1 MQTDRHHTKA
11 PARQSRTARRA
22 CAAVVAA
29 GLLAGCS
36 SLLDV
41 QAPQLIEE
49 STLQIASNA
58 PVIVAGAIGDFEC
71 AWGSYTVAGAI
82 IGDELADGQGN
93 AATWDLDRRT
103 NNPANG
109 LYTTAGCT
117 SPGGTYT
124 PISTARY
131 AADNA
136 VRLLEGW
143 SDTDVPN
150 RQLLIARATAYAG
163 YSLVLLGEAMC
174 SAAIDLGPELTRTQ
188 IFAEAETR
196 FTKAI
201 ATASALSG
209 ASADSIRLLSLLG
222 RARSRIDRNLRTQ
235 AAADAALIPNNWTM
249 NVRFNEKDG
258 RVENRIYR
266 QNGLGSGFTAAPT
279 VRGLTFNGV
288 PDPRVPVTNTGRISN
303 TQALW
308 IQTKYTTL
316 SQPAPLAS
324 WREALLIRAEAA
336 ADAGDGV
343 AAVGFINQLHAR
355 VNLPQYASTNITDIK
370 AQVIEERRRE
380 LFMESHRYYD
390 ISRFDL
396 PEVPA
401 PGSAFYAGGSFG
413 SQKCLPLPDVERLN
427 NPNMRGG

>member
-1 MQTDRHHTKA
+1 MHTYTQHQK
-11 PARQSRTARRA
+11 RSRTW
-22 CAAVVAA
+22 AAVVSA
-29 GLLAGCS
+29 GLLLGCS

-41 QAPQLIEE
+41 EAPQLIEE

-82 IGDELADGQGN
+82 VGDELADGQGN

-124 PISTARY
+124 PLSIARY

-143 SDTDVPN
+143 SDTEVPN

-174 SAAIDLGPELTRTQ
+174 TIAIDMGPELTRAQ
-188 IFAEAETR
+188 AFAEAETR

-201 ATASALSG
+201 ATASGLTG
-209 ASADSIRLLSLLG
+209 AAADSIRLLSLMG
-222 RARSRIDRNLRTQ
+222 RARSRIDRNQ
-235 AAADAALIPNNWTM
+235 FAPAAADAALIPNNWTM

-288 PDPRVPVTNTGRISN
+288 PDPRVPVSNTGRISN
-303 TQALW
+303 TQPLW

-316 SQPAPLAS
+316 GQPAPLAS

-336 ADAGDGV
+336 VEAGDGP
-343 AAVGFINQLHAR
+343 AAIGFINQLHTR
-355 VNLPQYASTNITDIK
+355 VSLPAFASTDLAAIK

-380 LFMESHRYYD
+380 LFLESHRYYD
-390 ISRFDL
+390 ISRFNQ
-396 PEVPA
+396 PEIPA
-401 PGSAFYAGGSFG
+401 PGSPFYAGGSFG
-413 SQKCLPLPDVERLN
+413 SQKCLQLPDVERLN
-427 NPNMRGG
+427 NPNLRGG

>member
-1 MQTDRHHTKA
+1 MHPYTPDTKR
-11 PARQSRTARRA
+11 PAYRSRGSL
-22 CAAVVAA
+22 AAVLSA
-29 GLLAGCS
+29 GLLIGCS

-49 STLQIASNA
+49 STLQVASNA
-58 PVIVAGAIGDFEC
+58 PVIVAGAVGDFEC

-109 LYTTAGCT
+109 LFTTAGCT

-124 PISTARY
+124 PISIARY
-131 AADNA
+131 SADNA
-136 VRLLEGW
+136 VRLLESW
-143 SDTDVPN
+143 SDEQVPG
-150 RQLLIARATAYAG
+150 RQLLIARATVYAG

-188 IFAEAETR
+188 IFQLAEDR

-201 ATASALSG
+201 TTASALTGS
-209 ASADSIRLLSLLG
+209 SADSIRLLSLLG
-222 RARSRIDRNLRTQ
+222 RARSRIDRNLYAT

-249 NVRFNEKDG
+249 NVRFNEKDT

-279 VRGLTFNGV
+279 VRGVTFEGV
-288 PDPRVPVTNTGRISN
+288 ADPRVPVVNTGRISN
-303 TQALW
+303 TQPLW
-308 IQTKYTTL
+308 IQTKYTAL

-336 ADAGDGV
+336 AEAGDGP
-343 AAVGFINQLHAR
+343 AAVGFINQLHTR
-355 VNLPQYASTNITDIK
+355 VSLPPYVSTDIAAIK

-380 LFMESHRYYD
+380 LFLESHRYFD

-401 PGSAFYAGGSFG
+401 PGSAFYAGGSFA

-427 NPNMRGG
+427 NPNLRG

>member
-1 MQTDRHHTKA
+1 MHTSTHRTKRPSKA
-11 PARQSRTARRA
+11 SRALPRF
-22 CAAVVAA
+22 CAAVMSA
-29 GLLAGCS
+29 GVLAGCN

-49 STLQIASNA
+49 STLQVPSNA

-71 AWGSYTVAGAI
+71 AWGSYTVTTGI

-109 LYTTAGCT
+109 LYTTAGCGGV
-117 SPGGTYT
+117 GGTYT
-124 PISTARY
+124 PLSIARY

-143 SDTDVPN
+143 SDADVPN
-150 RQLLIARATAYAG
+150 RDLLIARATAYAG
-163 YSLVLLGEAMC
+163 YALVLLGEGMC
-174 SAAIDLGPELTRTQ
+174 SAAIDLGPELTRVQ
-188 IFAEAETR
+188 LFELAEDR
-196 FTKAI
+196 FTSAI
-201 ATASALSG
+201 STASALTG

-222 RARSRIDRNLRTQ
+222 RARSRIDRNLHAT
-235 AAADAALIPNNWTM
+235 AAADAALIPDNWTM

-266 QNGLGSGFTAAPT
+266 INGLGSGFTAAPT

-303 TQALW
+303 TQPLW
-308 IQTKYTTL
+308 IQTKYTAL

-336 ADAGDGV
+336 AEAGDGV

-355 VNLPQYASTNITDIK
+355 VSLPPYASTDIAEIK

-380 LFMESHRYYD
+380 LFLESHRFYD
-390 ISRFDL
+390 IARFSQ
-396 PEVPA
+396 PEIPA
-401 PGSAFYAGGSFG
+401 PGSPFYAGGSFG
-413 SQKCLPLPDVERLN
+413 SQTCLPLPDVERLN
-427 NPNMRGG
+427 NPNLRGG

>member
-1 MQTDRHHTKA
+1 MLTHTLQTKRTADR
-11 PARQSRTARRA
+11 SRTSVRA
-22 CAAVVAA
+22 CAAIVSA
-29 GLLAGCS
+29 GLLVGCS

-49 STLQIASNA
+49 STLQVASNA
-58 PVIVAGAIGDFEC
+58 PVIVAGAVGDFEC
-71 AWGSYTVAGAI
+71 AWGSYTVTAAI

-109 LYTTAGCT
+109 LYTTAGCGGV
-117 SPGGTYT
+117 GGTYT

-136 VRLLEGW
+136 VRLLESW
-143 SDTDVPN
+143 SDQDVPN
-150 RQLLIARATAYAG
+150 RQLLIARATVYAG
-163 YSLVLLGEAMC
+163 YSLILLGEGMC
-174 SAAIDLGPELTRTQ
+174 SAAIDLGPELTRVQ
-188 IFAEAETR
+188 IFQLAEDR

-201 ATASALSG
+201 TTASALPG
-209 ASADSIRLLSLLG
+209 TSADSIRLLSLLG
-222 RARSRIDRNLRTQ
+222 RARSRIDRNLYAS

-249 NVRFNEKDG
+249 NVRFNEKDT

-279 VRGLTFNGV
+279 VRGVTFEGV
-288 PDPRVPVTNTGRISN
+288 ADPRVPVINTGRISN

-308 IQTKYTTL
+308 IQTKYTAL

-336 ADAGDGV
+336 AQAGDGP
-343 AAVGFINQLHAR
+343 AAVGLINQLHAR
-355 VNLPQYASTNITDIK
+355 VNLPPYASTDIAAIK

-380 LFMESHRYYD
+380 LFLESHRYFD

-396 PEVPA
+396 PEIPS
-401 PGSAFYAGGSFG
+401 PGTAFYAGGSFA

-427 NPNMRGG
+427 NPNLRG

>member
-1 MQTDRHHTKA
+1 MHSNTQHTK
-11 PARQSRTARRA
+11 RSRTW
-22 CAAVVAA
+22 AAVVSA
-29 GLLAGCS
+29 GLLLGCS

-41 QAPQLIEE
+41 EAPQLIEE

-71 AWGSYTVAGAI
+71 AWGSYTVTGAI

-117 SPGGTYT
+117 GVGGTYT
-124 PISTARY
+124 PLSIARY

-136 VRLLEGW
+136 VKLLEGW
-143 SDTDVPN
+143 SDTEVPN

-174 SAAIDLGPELTRTQ
+174 SIAIDMGPELTRAQ
-188 IFAEAETR
+188 IFQEAETR

-201 ATASALSG
+201 TTASALTG
-209 ASADSIRLLSLLG
+209 TAADSIRLLSLMG
-222 RARSRIDRNLRTQ
+222 RARSRIDRNQFAQ

-258 RVENRIYR
+258 RVENRVYR
-266 QNGLGSGFTAAPT
+266 TNGLGSGFTAAPT
-279 VRGLTFNGV
+279 VRGLTFGGV
-288 PDPRVPVTNTGRISN
+288 PDPRVNVTNTGRISN

-308 IQTKYTTL
+308 IQNKYTTL

-336 ADAGDGV
+336 VEAGDGP
-343 AAVGFINQLHAR
+343 AAVGFINQLHTR
-355 VNLPQYASTNITDIK
+355 VSLPAFASIDIAAIK

-380 LFMESHRYYD
+380 LFLESHRYFD
-390 ISRFDL
+390 ISRFNL
-396 PEVPA
+396 PDVPA
-401 PGSAFYAGGSFG
+401 AGTAFYAGGSFA

-427 NPNMRGG
+427 NPNLRG